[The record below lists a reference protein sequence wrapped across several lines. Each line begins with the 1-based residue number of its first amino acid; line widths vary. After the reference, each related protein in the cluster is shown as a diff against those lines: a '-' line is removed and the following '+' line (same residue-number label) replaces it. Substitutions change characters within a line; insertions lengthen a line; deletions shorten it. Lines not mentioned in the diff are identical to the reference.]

1 MRNQKHFSG
10 YLALKE
16 EMLDGR
22 KVSIVECLLL
32 FGVQSFSRAR
42 TQLKR
47 EGYLI
52 KNQKVPMA
60 KVLRRINEHCLC
72 EAPKELPIREIQV
85 TEYWISK

>member
-1 MRNQKHFSG
+1 MSKKNHFSG

-22 KVSIVECLLL
+22 KVSIVEGLLL
-32 FGVQSFSRAR
+32 FGVQGFNRAL
-42 TQLKR
+42 TNLKR

-60 KVLRRINEHCLC
+60 KILRRINEHCVC